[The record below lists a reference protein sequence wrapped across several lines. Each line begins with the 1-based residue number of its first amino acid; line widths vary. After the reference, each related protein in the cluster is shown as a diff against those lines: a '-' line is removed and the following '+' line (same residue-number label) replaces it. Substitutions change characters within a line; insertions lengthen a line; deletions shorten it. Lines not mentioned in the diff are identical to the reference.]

1 MHPRVHY
8 EILLASLKSS
18 EEKEELK
25 GLFARQIEIKKEIIE
40 TNIRN
45 DRAHLTIV
53 NFCINPF
60 YSGGSISTKTGY
72 LFIRVEPLYTL
83 QIKNFD
89 IAIYS
94 KKSKNLILVECK
106 SSIFDAKK
114 DVEDILEKIKAA
126 DDNHDLL
133 ENVVGDKI
141 TNKEYVL
148 CSSSSEIHKIKPV
161 VVSKNTPIC
170 LWSADIFKKKLFL
183 EKVGVDTTSEI
194 KSGRLHRDALIRD
207 LLIGRTTVV
216 GSVPTV
222 VFLPS
227 SHMCTILMEV
237 CFRLRLHME
246 REGIEWA
253 HFSDVQKVIM
263 KECTLANFSSDEII
277 SLTRK
282 VVEQAQ
288 KIKVFTD
295 RKPTMADITQKEFDV
310 LKRKS
315 LGWIIKAVRQEYIR
329 LKAREKAGE
338 KAVEEF
344 LKGRPPIEKFIT

>member
-1 MHPRVHY
+1 MQSVPY
-8 EILLASLKSS
+8 ERLLASASPG
-18 EEKEELK
+18 EKVELK
-25 GLFARQIEIKKEIIE
+25 ELFGRQTEIQKEIIE

-45 DRAHLTIV
+45 DRSHLTIL

-60 YSGGSISTKTGY
+60 YSGASISSKTGY

-83 QIKNFD
+83 QVKNFD
-89 IAIYS
+89 MAIYS

-106 SSIFDAKK
+106 SSISDEKG
-114 DVEDILEKIKAA
+114 DVKDILEKINVA
-126 DDNHDLL
+126 DDNHALL

-141 TNKEYVL
+141 TAKEYVL
-148 CSSSSEIHKIKPV
+148 CSSASVIHKIKPV
-161 VVSKNTPIC
+161 VVSKNAPIC

-183 EKVGVDTTSEI
+183 EKVKEETTSEI
-194 KSGRLHRDALIRD
+194 KSGRLHKDALLRG
-207 LLIGRTTVV
+207 LLIGGASVI

-227 SHMCTILMEV
+227 SHMCTILTEV

-246 REGIEWA
+246 REGIERA
-253 HFSDVQKVIM
+253 HFSDVQRVIM
-263 KECTLANFSSDEII
+263 KECALANFSQDEII

-295 RKPTMADITQKEFDV
+295 RTPATPDITQKEFDV

-315 LGWIIKAVRQEYIR
+315 LGWIIKAVRQEYIN
-329 LKAREKAGE
+329 LKAREKSGK

-344 LKGRPPIEKFIT
+344 LKGRPPIEKFIK